1 MASLNK
7 VQVIGNLGRDP
18 ETRFLPSGQA
28 VTNISVGTTEHWKD
42 KVSGEHKESTEWHR
56 IVFFGKLAETA
67 GEYLKKGG
75 MVYVEG
81 KLKTRSWDD
90 KDGKKRYS
98 TEIIADDM
106 QMLGQPHSAGGE
118 QQPQQRREPDPKP
131 AAAAKPAK
139 KFDDMEDDI
148 PF

>member
-42 KVSGEHKESTEWHR
+42 KVSGEQKEQTEWHR

-81 KLKTRSWDD
+81 KLKTRKW
-90 KDGKKRYS
+90 KDTNTGLDRYS

-106 QMLGQPHSAGGE
+106 QMLGSKKRDGEPE
-118 QQPQQRREPDPKP
+118 QQRSEPSSKP

-139 KFDDMEDDI
+139 KFDDHDDDI